1 MAEIR
6 VTSAVLRNKAANFQ
20 NYISKFESER
30 QNLVSAEQT
39 LMSKFEGDAATT
51 FDANFKAFNLQME
64 NFKKVV
70 DEYVI
75 KLNTIAEAYE
85 RSEAQAAQAAGQK

>member
-1 MAEIR
+1 MSEIR
-6 VTSAVLRNKAANFQ
+6 VTSAELRNKAADFQ

-39 LMSKFEGDAATT
+39 LMTKFEGDAATT
-51 FDANFKAFNLQME
+51 FDGNFKAFNLQME

-70 DEYVI
+70 DEYVV

-85 RSEAQAAQAAGQK
+85 RSEAQAAQAASQK

>member
-1 MAEIR
+1 MSEIKVASAE
-6 VTSAVLRNKAANFQ
+6 LRNKATDFQ

-30 QNLVSAEQT
+30 QNLVTAEQT
-39 LMSKFEGDAATT
+39 LMTKFEGDAATT
-51 FDANFKAFNLQME
+51 FDGNFKAFNSQME

-70 DEYVI
+70 DEYVV
-75 KLNTIAEAYE
+75 KLNSMAEAYE

>member
-1 MAEIR
+1 MSEIKVASAE
-6 VTSAVLRNKAANFQ
+6 LRNKVADFQ

-30 QNLVSAEQT
+30 QNLVTAEQT
-39 LMSKFEGDAATT
+39 LMTKFEGDAATT
-51 FDANFKAFNLQME
+51 FDANFKAFNSQME

-70 DEYVI
+70 DEYVV
-75 KLNTIAEAYE
+75 KLNSMAEAYE